1 MSNLNLKERL
11 GTEPVRARVIDDCVT
26 LIEEQVKNKGGLSG
40 IAIRTAYA
48 TIKTIKKGFVSEVVD
63 GMLDEW
69 LAQLQPHYDTW
80 ASGAK
85 GPGNTPSNT
94 PGNTPGHTPGNTPGN
109 TKFSDFLVARSDEVA
124 ESLLAVTDRRAESTK
139 HKTAKKAYLKMRGSA
154 KSNVVEAIPDL
165 GRMFERRLE
174 SEGVPA

>member
-1 MSNLNLKERL
+1 MSNVNLKERL
-11 GTEPVRARVIDDCVT
+11 ATEPVRARMIDDCVM

-40 IAIRTAYA
+40 IAIRTAYS
-48 TIKTIKKGFVSEVVD
+48 TIKAIKKGFINEVVD

-69 LAQLQPHYDTW
+69 LERLQPHYDTW
-80 ASGAK
+80 ASGPK
-85 GPGNTPSNT
+85 GPGT
-94 PGNTPGHTPGNTPGN
+94 

-174 SEGVPA
+174 SEGLTA

>member
-1 MSNLNLKERL
+1 MSNVNLKERL
-11 GTEPVRARVIDDCVT
+11 GAEPVRARVIDDCVA
-26 LIEEQVKNKGGLSG
+26 LIEDQVKNKGGLSG
-40 IAIRTAYA
+40 IAIRTAYG
-48 TIKTIKKGFVSEVVD
+48 TIKAIKKGFIHEVVD

-69 LAQLQPHYDTW
+69 LERLQPHYDTW

-85 GPGNTPSNT
+85 GPGQ
-94 PGNTPGHTPGNTPGN
+94 

-174 SEGVPA
+174 SEGLTA

>member
-85 GPGNTPSNT
+85 GPGNTPS
-94 PGNTPGHTPGNTPGN
+94 PSN

>member
-1 MSNLNLKERL
+1 MSNVNLKERL
-11 GTEPVRARVIDDCVT
+11 GTEPVRARVIDDCVA

-40 IAIRTAYA
+40 IAIRTAYS
-48 TIKTIKKGFVSEVVD
+48 TIKTIKKGFIQEVVD

-69 LAQLQPHYDTW
+69 LERLQPHYDTW

-85 GPGNTPSNT
+85 GPGNPQ
-94 PGNTPGHTPGNTPGN
+94 GNA
-109 TKFSDFLVARSDEVA
+109 KFSDFLVARSDEVA
-124 ESLLAVTDRRAESTK
+124 ESLLTVTDRRAESTK

-154 KSNVVEAIPDL
+154 KSNVIEAIPDL

-174 SEGVPA
+174 TEGITA